1 MVFYHSKKKRNQG
14 EGIVLVCC
22 LTVEKIAVMEVLV
35 TRGVGQLGK
44 VDL

>member
-1 MVFYHSKKKRNQG
+1 MVFYHSKNKRNQE
-14 EGIVLVCC
+14 EGIVLVYC
-22 LTVEKIAVMEVLV
+22 LTVEKITVMEVLV